1 MKILVI
7 NCGSSSIKYRL
18 YEVKGTSVYN
28 ILAKGVIEKI
38 GQATQL
44 FSHYPVN
51 KPNIIDKK
59 VKAPNHQSAVKIII
73 SYLAKEDKYKVI
85 KSPGEIK
92 AVGHRVLH
100 GGEKFTQPCIIDK
113 SVKKVIREYIKFGP
127 LHNPVNLQ
135 GIIACEKELKNV
147 LQVAVFDT
155 AFAQTMP
162 KSAYMYGIPFKYYTK
177 HGIRRYGFHGTS
189 HRYVAMK
196 AAKLLKKPGKDLKI
210 ITCHLGNGCSMTA
223 VKNGKCID
231 TSMGL
236 TPLEGLLMGT
246 RSGDLDPA
254 ILIYLMKEEKLT
266 PHQMDDIL
274 NKKSGLLGLSGLS
287 NDLRDV
293 QAAAKKKDKKA
304 ELALELFVYRI
315 RKYVGAYIMALGGA
329 DALVFTGG
337 IGENSAWVRNRV
349 TKDINKF
356 IKPALKVLV
365 IPTDEELMIAQDTYN
380 LIKKK

>member
-1 MKILVI
+1 
-7 NCGSSSIKYRL
+7 
-18 YEVKGTSVYN
+18 
-28 ILAKGVIEKI
+28 
-38 GQATQL
+38 
-44 FSHYPVN
+44 
-51 KPNIIDKK
+51 
-59 VKAPNHQSAVKIII
+59 
-73 SYLAKEDKYKVI
+73 
-85 KSPGEIK
+85 
-92 AVGHRVLH
+92 
-100 GGEKFTQPCIIDK
+100 
-113 SVKKVIREYIKFGP
+113 
-127 LHNPVNLQ
+127 
-135 GIIACEKELKNV
+135 
-147 LQVAVFDT
+147 
-155 AFAQTMP
+155 
-162 KSAYMYGIPFKYYTK
+162 
-177 HGIRRYGFHGTS
+177 
-189 HRYVAMK
+189 
-196 AAKLLKKPGKDLKI
+196 
-210 ITCHLGNGCSMTA
+210 
-223 VKNGKCID
+223 
-231 TSMGL
+231 
-236 TPLEGLLMGT
+236 
-246 RSGDLDPA
+246 
-254 ILIYLMKEEKLT
+254 MKEEKLT